1 MASEVKDKTPHVR
14 IVLLGASGAGKSSM
28 GNAILG
34 RKVFKESGTR
44 ESEMQTG
51 RVKARNI
58 SIIDT
63 PGFFNTHLTDE
74 ELQKQMMKSLDLCSP
89 GPHVFLLIINLE
101 NFTDDH
107 WNIEQEILK
116 NFRPHVSK
124 FTMVLFIGRGK
135 LSVKEWTH
143 FKQNTKFQ
151 KLIDHFRSKYHEI
164 SSTKDIKQTEIAELL
179 EKIDETI
186 KYNKEQCFSNKAVLK
201 SLIESQIMNHTNNDV
216 TKNKHFNNTS
226 GSTIRRIQA
235 YEGTCSAVTQ
245 EDRNNKRQGSFR
257 NSFIKTDEKNDKQLL
272 KSSETEKCDEKKQQI
287 VAEQRLTA
295 ADSAK
300 HRQLNSGECAD
311 LRIVMVGK
319 TGAGKSAT
327 GNTILRQKLFDE
339 KDSLSSVTKNCQQNQ
354 HTVNGKSITII
365 DTPGLCDTSISEEE
379 LKKEI
384 EKCVE
389 MSVPGPHV
397 FLLVLRL
404 DVRLTDEE
412 INTVKWI
419 QENFGEEA
427 DRYTIILFT
436 RGDQI
441 KTPIEEF
448 LANNKQ
454 MIALAEQCKGGYHV
468 FNNTDEQN
476 RSQVSEL
483 LEKIE
488 KMVEKNGGRFYTNEM
503 YEKVQKKIKDEE
515 ERRRA
520 EEKRLKAEKKE
531 KMRAEERSKLMK
543 EVAVGAAVVGGAAL
557 LTTGGPISETLFLA
571 VGDAALSS
579 CGTAILTGA
588 AALGGAALSAVTG
601 GTPTNLITR
610 GTFTNIQISPNA
622 PQDPEENHA
631 DDE

>member
-1 MASEVKDKTPHVR
+1 MCLTDKTPHVR

-186 KYNKEQCFSNKAVLK
+186 KYNKEQ
-201 SLIESQIMNHTNNDV
+201 
-216 TKNKHFNNTS
+216 
-226 GSTIRRIQA
+226 
-235 YEGTCSAVTQ
+235 
-245 EDRNNKRQGSFR
+245 
-257 NSFIKTDEKNDKQLL
+257 FIKLFF
-272 KSSETEKCDEKKQQI
+272 SS
-287 VAEQRLTA
+287 
-295 ADSAK
+295 DSAK